1 MARFLIRRAIYM
13 IAVMIG
19 ISMIVFGL
27 SRLTGDPRLLY
38 MTQGTRW
45 SQEAWDARGRELGLD
60 KPMVVQYLVWAG
72 NAVRGDFGQSL
83 WHKRNSLKIIIEKVP
98 ATIQL
103 SGIAYL
109 MAVALG
115 VTLGTIS
122 AITRGTLVD
131 IGVRSFAL
139 IGQAAPPFWL
149 ALVMIYVFAVYLDWF
164 PTSRRGDW
172 THFVLPATTLAWL
185 GSSALTRLT
194 RSSLLEVLDSEYIK
208 LARAKG
214 VSGRSVILKHALKN
228 ALVAPLTVAAILLAS
243 FLAGTV
249 VVETVFAW
257 PGLGR
262 LAVDATK
269 NNDFPLVTGIT
280 VIFAGLF
287 LLSSLMA
294 DLLYAYID
302 PRIRIY

>member
-1 MARFLIRRAIYM
+1 MARFLLRRTIYM
-13 IAVMIG
+13 IAVMVG

-27 SRLTGDPRLLY
+27 SRLAGDPRLLY
-38 MTQGTRW
+38 MTPGTRW
-45 SQEAWDARGRELGLD
+45 SQEVWDARGRELGLD

-72 NAVRGDFGQSL
+72 NAVQGDFGQSL
-83 WHKRNSLKIIIEKVP
+83 WHKRNSLDVIMSKVP

-109 MAVALG
+109 MAIG
-115 VTLGTIS
+115 IGITLGTIS
-122 AITRGTLVD
+122 AVTRGSFIDL
-131 IGVRSFAL
+131 GVRSFAL
-139 IGQAAPPFWL
+139 VGQAAPPFWL
-149 ALVMIYVFAVYLDWF
+149 ALVMIYIFAVYLDWF

-172 THFVLPATTLAWL
+172 THFVLPAVTLAWL
-185 GSSALTRLT
+185 GSAGLTRLT
-194 RSSLLEVLDSEYIK
+194 RSSLLEVLDSEFIK

-214 VSGRSVILKHALKN
+214 VSGTRVILKHGLKN
-228 ALVAPLTVAAILLAS
+228 ALVPPLTVAAILLAS
-243 FLAGTV
+243 FLTGTV

-262 LAVDATK
+262 LAVDATR

-280 VIFAGLF
+280 VIFAAMF
-287 LLSSLMA
+287 LVSSLIA

-302 PRIRIY
+302 PRIRIF

>member
-1 MARFLIRRAIYM
+1 M
-13 IAVMIG
+13 IAVMVG

-38 MTQGTRW
+38 MTPGTRW
-45 SQEAWDARGRELGLD
+45 SQEVWDARGKDLGLD

-83 WHKRNSLKIIIEKVP
+83 WHKRNSLSVIIDKTP

-103 SGIAYL
+103 SGISYV
-109 MAVALG
+109 VAILLG

-122 AITRGTLVD
+122 AITRGSIMDL
-131 IGVRSFAL
+131 GVRSFAL
-139 IGQAAPPFWL
+139 VGQAAPPFWL

-172 THFVLPATTLAWL
+172 TNFVLPVTTLAWL
-185 GSSALTRLT
+185 GSAALTRLT

-214 VSGRSVILKHALKN
+214 VSRSRVIIKHALKN
-228 ALVAPLTVAAILLAS
+228 ALVPPLTVAAVLLAS
-243 FLAGTV
+243 FLTGTV
-249 VVETVFAW
+249 VVETVFSW

-280 VIFAGLF
+280 VIFAAMF
-287 LLSSLMA
+287 LVSSLVA
-294 DLLYAYID
+294 DLMYAYID